1 MALIDNGIYVG
12 GTRTRTPADLR
23 ETYAA
28 LDDTAGGLAWIGLF
42 RPSPAELDSVAAEF
56 DLHPL
61 SVEDARKGH
70 QRPKLERYGETLFI
84 VLRSAWYDDEREAV
98 EFGEVHLF
106 AGPRFVL
113 TVRHAERPDL
123 GQVRKRLEADPEFLA
138 KGSEAVLSRVLDE
151 LVDGYAPV
159 VAGLQDDI
167 DEIEDDLFDGQVDPE
182 SSKRIYQL
190 LSEVIG
196 FQRAI
201 GPLPEMVDSLL
212 RGAAKY
218 GTDDEVQA
226 QLRNV
231 LDHTIRITERADTF
245 RVLLENALT
254 LHSTLVTQEQNDA
267 MRRMTSASLAQGEE
281 SRRLARASMEQGE
294 EVKKISS
301 WAAILFAPTL
311 VASIYGMNFDV
322 IPELHWRFGYPF
334 ALGLMLVLGIA
345 LWLVFKKKHWL

>member
-70 QRPKLERYGETLFI
+70 QRAKLERYGDTLFI
-84 VLRSAWYDDEREAV
+84 VLRSAWYDDERESV

-106 AGPRFVL
+106 AGRRFVL

-123 GQVRKRLEADPEFLA
+123 GQVRKRL
-138 KGSEAVLSRVLDE
+138 EAVLSRVLDE

-201 GPLPEMVDSLL
+201 GPLPGMVDSLL

-334 ALGLMLVLGIA
+334 ALGLMLLLGLA